1 VIFARLAKLVVNNHA
16 SVILVWI
23 VILFFAFPMIFS
35 VNDVVSYQETEFLDN
50 SYESMQAASIINEQF
65 PSGTA
70 NSSIIIAVLD
80 NNLTTPENRDLILSM
95 ESDIKSNSNLRYLE
109 STTSIYDV
117 YQASLEGLIGSL
129 APNIPMAEMEINTT
143 LQMIYGIPAYYFGVW
158 SASLG
163 NDAVADMQTR
173 ALIGGMT
180 ATLDPANAT
189 LIWGYYGAFNGTWM
203 SLGAVPPY
211 STNASLRLGHSISI
225 AVNTT
230 TAFLPPEYGV
240 MMKALHGNF
249 TVSNFTNSSAQHSF
263 LLGMLGSQVKITN
276 MTFLQKVY
284 ELGPSPSGTNVTA
297 LASQVVHEGTI
308 GNYPIGLS
316 AGISNSFLSEDNNT
330 MLLLV
335 SFSKSSGYKESNG
348 AEPIVDNVKI
358 VRQIVR
364 QAESGNQGLK
374 VYVTGEAPISADLSS
389 MATNDLALIEP
400 ITISLVLIL
409 MGIFFRSILG
419 PVIPLGSIGIALGIS
434 QAVVFIIGT
443 YVANV
448 HFVVVTLLIVI
459 LFGVGTDYSIFIL
472 ARYREELLKGAERK
486 DAMQTS
492 ITWAGESIATS
503 GATVIVALGAISLS
517 SFSMLT
523 TMGLVLG
530 LAVLIALLVALTLVP
545 SIALALG
552 GKIFWPISGE
562 RWVNF
567 RMNYMKK
574 RLKRRGGYFRRAA
587 RFATRHAVPIFVF
600 AIVVSIPTTYLYF
613 TGATSFDF
621 IGAMGNSES
630 VQGLNALSESF
641 GAGLTSPTQIVI
653 TYPQE
658 IVDSNGTLSVQMLNS
673 MENFSVAIQGVNNN
687 IKEVD
692 GPSRP
697 NGDLVNATYLASL
710 PEIDRIVIEMQ
721 MKSYIGKDNSTVL
734 LKVIYNEESL
744 TPLSMDTTRAIRS
757 EIPVFKLSDPTLA
770 TATIL
775 VGGESA
781 GMVDVDKVTSS
792 EFGQMEVLVIIGVF
806 VVLLIV
812 LGSVVLPLF
821 AILSISLSI
830 SWTLAVTVLLFD
842 NLLAKPVLWMLPIVI
857 FVLLMG
863 LGMDYNIFI
872 LTRVREESA
881 KSKNH
886 EKAIIEAVDRT
897 GGIITACAI
906 IMAGAFG
913 SMLISNTALLQE
925 FGFALAFA
933 VLLDAMVVR
942 TYITPA
948 IMKILGPK
956 LTWWGPKFL
965 QRLDPTEISNEKYN
979 DDDY

>member
-1 VIFARLAKLVVNNHA
+1 MIFSRLAKFVVNKYVP
-16 SVILVWI
+16 VILAWI

-35 VNDVVSYQETEFLDN
+35 VNDVVAYQETEFLDN

-65 PSGTA
+65 PSGSA
-70 NSSIIIAVLD
+70 NSSMIIVVLD
-80 NNLTTPENRDLILSM
+80 NNLSTPENRDMILSM
-95 ESDIKSNSNLRYLE
+95 ESEIESNSNLRYLE

-117 YQASLEGLIGSL
+117 YQVSLESLIGSL
-129 APNIPMAEMEINTT
+129 APNIPMAEMQINTT
-143 LQMIYGIPAYYFGVW
+143 LQMLYGIPAYYFGVW
-158 SASLG
+158 SATSG
-163 NDAVADMQTR
+163 NDAMADMQTR
-173 ALIGGMT
+173 TLIGGMT
-180 ATLDPANAT
+180 ASLDPANAS
-189 LIWGYYGAFNGTWM
+189 LIWGYYGAFNGTWV

-211 STNASLRLGHSISI
+211 STNASLRLDTSIST
-225 AVNTT
+225 AVQMV
-230 TAFLPPEYGV
+230 TASLPPEYSV
-240 MMKALHGNF
+240 MIEALHGNF
-249 TVSNFTNSSAQHSF
+249 TTSNFMNSSAQHSF
-263 LLGMLGSQVKITN
+263 LLGMLGGQVKVTN
-276 MTFLQKVY
+276 MTFMQKVY
-284 ELGPSPSGTNVTA
+284 ELGPSPSGANVTS

-308 GNYPIGLS
+308 GNYPISLP
-316 AGISNSFLSEDNNT
+316 AGVTNSFLSADNNT

-335 SFSKSSGYKESNG
+335 SFSKSSGYKESSG

-374 VYVTGEAPISADLSS
+374 VYVTGEAPISADLSN
-389 MATNDLALIEP
+389 MAGNDLQLIEP

-409 MGIFFRSILG
+409 MGAFFRSVLG
-419 PVIPLGSIGIALGIS
+419 PIIPLGSIGVALGVS

-448 HFVVVTLLIVI
+448 HFTVVTLLIVI

-486 DAMQTS
+486 EAMQTS

-503 GATVIVALGAISLS
+503 GATVIVAFGAISMS
-517 SFSMLT
+517 SFSMLM
-523 TMGLVLG
+523 TMGLVLSI
-530 LAVLIALLVALTLVP
+530 AVLIALLVALTLVP
-545 SIALALG
+545 AIALALG

-587 RFATRHAVPIFVF
+587 RFATRHAVPIFVV
-600 AIVVSIPTTYLYF
+600 ALVVSVPATYLYF

-621 IGAMGNSES
+621 IGGMGNSES
-630 VQGLNALSESF
+630 VQGLDALSDSF
-641 GAGLTSPTQIVI
+641 GAGLTSPTEIVV
-653 TYPQE
+653 TYPQQ
-658 IVDSNGTLSVQMLNS
+658 IVDSNGNMSVKMLNS
-673 MENFSVAIQGVNNN
+673 MENFSVAIMGINSNVR
-687 IKEVD
+687 EVD

-697 NGDLVNATYLASL
+697 NGVLVNATFLAAL
-710 PEIDRIVIEMQ
+710 PEIDRAVIEMQ

-734 LKVIYNEESL
+734 LKVIYTEEPL

-757 EIPVFKLSDPTLA
+757 EIPLFKASDPTLV

-781 GMVDVDKVTSS
+781 ALVDVDKVTGA
-792 EFGQMEVLVIIGVF
+792 EFTQMEILVIIGVF
-806 VVLLIV
+806 IVLLIV
-812 LGSVVLPLF
+812 LGSVILPLF

-830 SWTLAVTVLLFD
+830 SWTLAVTILLFD
-842 NLLAKPVLWMLPIVI
+842 NLLAKPVLWMLPIVL
-857 FVLLMG
+857 FVMLMG

-872 LTRVREESA
+872 LTRIREEA
-881 KSKNH
+881 VKSKNH

-913 SMLISNTALLQE
+913 SMLISSTTLLQE
-925 FGFALAFA
+925 FGFALAFG
-933 VLLDAMVVR
+933 VLLDAMLVR

-948 IMKILGPK
+948 ILKILGPN

-965 QRLDPTEISNEKYN
+965 QRMDPKEISNEKYN

>member
-1 VIFARLAKLVVNNHA
+1 VIFSRLAKFVVGKHALVIIA
-16 SVILVWI
+16 WI
-23 VILFFAFPMIFS
+23 VVLFFAIPMIFS
-35 VNDVVSYQETEFLDN
+35 VNDVVAYQETEFLDN
-50 SYESMQAASIINEQF
+50 SYESMRAASVINEQF

-70 NSSIIIAVLD
+70 NSSMIVAVLD
-80 NNLTTPENRDLILSM
+80 SNLTTPENRDLILSM
-95 ESDIKSNSNLRYLE
+95 ESDIKSNSSLRYLE

-117 YQASLEGLIGSL
+117 YQVSLESLIGSL
-129 APNIPMAEMEINTT
+129 APNMPMAEMEINTT
-143 LQMIYGIPAYYFGVW
+143 LQMLYGIPRCYFDIWIMTG
-158 SASLG
+158 G
-163 NDAVADMQTR
+163 NDVVADTQTR
-173 ALIGGMT
+173 TVIGGMT
-180 ATLDPANAT
+180 ASLDPANAS
-189 LIWGYYGAFNGTWM
+189 LIWGYYGAFNETWV
-203 SLGAVPPY
+203 SLGADP
-211 STNASLRLGHSISI
+211 SSLRLNKSI
-225 AVNTT
+225 AFAVETVT
-230 TAFLPPEYGV
+230 SFLPQEYSILIE
-240 MMKALHGNF
+240 ALHGNF
-249 TVSNFTNSSAQHSF
+249 TAYTFMNSSAQHSF
-263 LLGMLGSQVKITN
+263 LLGMLGSQVKVTN

-284 ELGPSPSGTNVTA
+284 ELGPSPSESNVTA
-297 LASQVVHEGTI
+297 LASQVVHEGTV
-308 GNYPIGLS
+308 GNYPIGLP
-316 AGISNSFLSEDNNT
+316 AGITSSFLSEDKNT

-335 SFSKSSGYKESNG
+335 SFSKSAGYKESSG

-364 QAESGNQGLK
+364 QAENGNQGLK

-409 MGIFFRSILG
+409 MGAFFRSVLG
-419 PVIPLGSIGIALGIS
+419 PIIPLASIGVALGVS
-434 QAVVFIIGT
+434 QAVVFIIGS

-448 HFVVVTLLIVI
+448 HFTVITLLIVI

-486 DAMQTS
+486 EAMQTS

-503 GATVIVALGAISLS
+503 GATVIVAFGAISLS

-523 TMGLVLG
+523 TMGLVLSI
-530 LAVLIALLVALTLVP
+530 AVLIALLVALTLVP
-545 SIALALG
+545 AIALTLG

-587 RFATRHAVPIFVF
+587 RFATRHAVPIFVV
-600 AIVVSIPTTYLYF
+600 ALVMSIPTTYLYF

-621 IGAMGNSES
+621 IGGMGNSES
-630 VQGLNALSESF
+630 VQGLNVLSDSF
-641 GAGLTSPTQIVI
+641 GAGLTSPTEIVV
-653 TYPQE
+653 TYPQP
-658 IVDSNGTLSVQMLNS
+658 IVDSNGSLSVQMLNS

-687 IKEVD
+687 VKEVD

-697 NGDLVNATYLASL
+697 NGELVNATHLAAL
-710 PEIDRIVIEMQ
+710 PEIDRAVLEMQ
-721 MKSYIGKDNSTVL
+721 MKSFIGKDNSTVM
-734 LKVIYNEESL
+734 LKVIYWEEPL
-744 TPLSMDTTRAIRS
+744 TPLSMDTTRAIKS
-757 EIPVFKLSDPTLA
+757 EIPQFKLTDSTLA
-770 TATIL
+770 SATIL

-781 GMVDVDKVTSS
+781 AMVDVDKVTGA
-792 EFGQMEVLVIIGVF
+792 EFTQMEILVIIGVF

-812 LGSVVLPLF
+812 LGSVILPLF

-830 SWTLAVTVLLFD
+830 SWTLAVTILLFD
-842 NLLAKPVLWMLPIVI
+842 NLLAKPVLWMLPIVL
-857 FVLLMG
+857 FVMLMG
-863 LGMDYNIFI
+863 IGMDYNIFI
-872 LTRVREESA
+872 LTRVREETV
-881 KSKNH
+881 KNKNH

-913 SMLISNTALLQE
+913 SMLISSTTLLQE